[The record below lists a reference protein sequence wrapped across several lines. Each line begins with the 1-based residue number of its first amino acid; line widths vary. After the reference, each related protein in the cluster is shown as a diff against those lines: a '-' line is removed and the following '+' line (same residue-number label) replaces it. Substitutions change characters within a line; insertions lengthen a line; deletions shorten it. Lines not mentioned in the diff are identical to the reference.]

1 MCHTHVERRTLPVSM
16 LARPDARRT
25 RCASARKAAY
35 NRGRLSGDE
44 CFAPNGRSDTCAHQT
59 HWSHA
64 HTTRSAGYR
73 PRTGLRYSARA
84 AERRVRTRTI
94 TSTEALAIGRAV
106 STRQQPTVQWL
117 GANALRA
124 SALSTSKKASEARPE
139 ASTLALHFTTCSA
152 AMSAAMKRHARPERS
167 AAASS
172 RIVPEPGGR
181 G

>member
-1 MCHTHVERRTLPVSM
+1 MRAGRDAPPRERLRITVADSRAMSASPRTGDRTPAHIRHTG
-16 LARPDARRT
+16 RT
-25 RCASARKAAY
+25 RTQRVVP
-35 NRGRLSGDE
+35 G
-44 CFAPNGRSDTCAHQT
+44 
-59 HWSHA
+59 
-64 HTTRSAGYR
+64 TRA
-73 PRTGLRYSARA
+73 RTGLRYR
-84 AERRVRTRTI
+84 EKRVRTRTI
-94 TSTEALAIGRAV
+94 TSTEALAIGRAA
-106 STRQQPTVQWL
+106 STRQQPTVQWV